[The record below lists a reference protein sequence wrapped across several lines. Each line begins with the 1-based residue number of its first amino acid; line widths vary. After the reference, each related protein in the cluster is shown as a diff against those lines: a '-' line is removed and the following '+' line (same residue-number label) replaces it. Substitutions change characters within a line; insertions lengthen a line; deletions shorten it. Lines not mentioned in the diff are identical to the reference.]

1 MPSTSM
7 KVTFVTP
14 DAPTHVSETGE
25 PATISVKGLVKYIVI
40 AVDEGEGLAPLE
52 LETPPSFEE
61 LYPEEMAI
69 LDVVD
74 PKGTA
79 VLELLYPDEAAAEL
93 LYPDVVADVHPNG
106 SIVKRG
112 E

>member
-1 MPSTSM
+1 
-7 KVTFVTP
+7 
-14 DAPTHVSETGE
+14 
-25 PATISVKGLVKYIVI
+25 
-40 AVDEGEGLAPLE
+40 
-52 LETPPSFEE
+52 
-61 LYPEEMAI
+61 MAR

-93 LYPDVVADVHPNG
+93 LYPDVVPDVHPNG
-106 SIVKRG
+106 SIMKRG